1 MAEVTRNGKKI
12 NLSDRENTTNTP
24 SVGYQTVTRNGK
36 TIKLPVLLSDTK
48 TYPQKEVD
56 RMSAQL
62 LVNNVENPLEQD
74 NRNIIEKIT
83 NLPEGQNWLFDTFE
97 LLGRSQQ
104 ALFGAI
110 DEGMRTG
117 TLEGALEGGIKGLT
131 GEKDTTG
138 GQILRGFGIGDSE
151 TFGVDDVLGFAADV
165 LLDPLDLALIPV
177 TGGTS
182 LLAKGASKVDDVADA
197 VKIADKAVDSTKQLK
212 SVNDVLFGLAGEGIK
227 KGVKT
232 ADDLVGAGLR
242 AIDKGRGI
250 EFAGDTL
257 LNPNVGMRS
266 LSNIYEGSK
275 KGIAETFNSGA
286 NWLNKTIRD
295 TLAEREGITSE
306 ATERAMAYYNKLNKD
321 LDEAFPRIQK
331 LFAND
336 PELADLVKDKES
348 FNKFLDQAVESIKEG
363 NIARARDINAL
374 GDVAYKVSNGP
385 NIINNNPNVAAYID
399 EMTQY
404 LGNEANAAA
413 FARKQ
418 LDTIN
423 ADKQAAFRNLA
434 TSKGAKTYGD
444 LVKYSN
450 QLDDQIKE
458 LTKVAN
464 SPDFSLALDALNASK
479 GKGNVIVDDNTLDA
493 INRASYYYGK
503 KIGDDGTRL
512 ANIKDSMRLADDSTI
527 MRGFNKIKEAYP
539 ELADSV
545 ENIYKNINKEID
557 DVLKKIPYKDRSV
570 KDVINDYE
578 GYSKEGTKLGDYES
592 YARTQVNENV
602 LDILGID
609 KTKGT
614 IFTDRQN
621 RLLDTTTLNNMFANM
636 STDDLAKLFPGRGYE
651 TLEKLS
657 KTLKEEGLYRNDLAA
672 NVFDVASSLP
682 KYASNSGLKTEIV
695 SGLGAINLKDQI
707 KSGNEIDKIT
717 KELAS
722 KTKQNAPV
730 EEINQL
736 KNELGQARKRL
747 QGYRDDAIFKS
758 ISSNVFDNTG
768 KKANI
773 KEIRES
779 LESFVPKKGKVL
791 PDELV
796 DVINDIE
803 SIADEKGNVLVN
815 PTVYNMLRLNADGV
829 TSAKKSLLMIDKL
842 TNIFK
847 RNKLLSPGYNIRNIT
862 GNMFNMYVAGV
873 PSTEIPSLIADSVK
887 TYQDASKAIKL
898 LEQGNL
904 LDDLPGN
911 LREAYDEINKLR
923 RYGFGDA
930 AKTATELAG
939 MESVASQIG
948 KSSNPLVKGLDKLN
962 EANLNLNMQVD
973 NISRL
978 AMMKYANNHPSYLK
992 KMGFENAGQA
1002 IAYSLF
1008 DPSNLS
1014 DIEKNVFKKIV
1025 PFYTFTK
1032 KNLAFQINNLSKNAT
1047 KYSRVLK
1054 SIDSA
1059 WGSEDD
1065 ENIADYYKTGLA
1077 IPLGRNED
1085 GTTTVFNANLPLSDL
1100 LEWTTDPGTRLTS
1113 SITPAI
1119 RSPFEWV
1126 TNQEMFTGQPI
1137 SEFEGQESELFNKF
1151 PLADL
1156 LPDVIDNAKTE
1167 YLISQ
1172 FGLDVPLKQA
1182 ANAIDFGAG
1191 LVGLGDETVGK
1202 NLLDAIGVFGTNNP
1216 ETVQYFRD
1224 DEDMRTL
1231 RDYIKYIEQEQGDL
1245 QSVTEFEDANKGK
1258 INREFQ
1264 RRIDTLMGRK

>member
-1 MAEVTRNGKKI
+1 
-12 NLSDRENTTNTP
+12 
-24 SVGYQTVTRNGK
+24 
-36 TIKLPVLLSDTK
+36 
-48 TYPQKEVD
+48 
-56 RMSAQL
+56 MSAQL
-62 LVNNVENPLEQD
+62 LVNDVENPLEQD

-97 LLGRSQQ
+97 LLGRPQQ
-104 ALFGAI
+104 ALFGAF
-110 DEGMRTG
+110 DEAMRTG

-138 GQILRGFGIGDSE
+138 GQILRGFGIGDDDNGEANLLDPS
-151 TFGVDDVLGFAADV
+151 TWGVDDVLGFAADV

-227 KGVKT
+227 KGAKT

-242 AIDKGRGI
+242 AIDKSRGL
-250 EFAGDTL
+250 EYAGDL
-257 LNPNVGMRS
+257 LTSVDGSVPSLYNVYQGT
-266 LSNIYEGSK
+266 K
-275 KGIAETFNSGA
+275 KGIANTFNSGA
-286 NWLNKTIRD
+286 NKINKAVRKAV
-295 TLAEREGITSE
+295 AEREGVASE
-306 ATERAMAYYNKLNKD
+306 ATERAMAYYNKLNND
-321 LDEAFPRIQK
+321 IDNVLPEVQK
-331 LFAND
+331 LFSND

-363 NIARARDINAL
+363 NIARGQSVKQLGDLAYKAPEGYSVINKNPKVAQYIDNMTSYLTKEAEDAANARAILDNINANR
-374 GDVAYKVSNGP
+374 D
-385 NIINNNPNVAAYID
+385 
-399 EMTQY
+399 
-404 LGNEANAAA
+404 AA
-413 FARKQ
+413 FA
-418 LDTIN
+418 N
-423 ADKQAAFRNLA
+423 FA
-434 TSKGAKTYGD
+434 TSQGARTYSD
-444 LVKYSN
+444 LVNLKNTFDN
-450 QLDDQIKE
+450 QIDNY
-458 LTKVAN
+458 TKMAN
-464 SPDFSLALDALNASK
+464 KPNYADALEILNNSK
-479 GKGNVIVDDNTLDA
+479 QSGNLILNDDELKA
-493 INRASYYYGK
+493 LNRASKYYGK
-503 KIGDDGTRL
+503 
-512 ANIKDSMRLADDSTI
+512 NIVSDNIPDIKNSMLLSDDSSV
-527 MRGFNKIKEAYP
+527 MRGFNKLKEAYP
-539 ELADSV
+539 EFANSV
-545 ENIYKNINKEID
+545 ENIYKNINDNID
-557 DVLKKIPYKDRSV
+557 DALKNISDQDRSV

-578 GYSKEGTKLGDYES
+578 GYSKEGAKLGDYES
-592 YARTQVNENV
+592 YARTQVNDDI

-609 KTKGT
+609 KTKENV
-614 IFTDRQN
+614 FTNRQN
-621 RLLDTTTLNNMFANM
+621 RLLDTATINKVFADM
-636 STDDLAKLFPGRGYE
+636 DIDELAKVFPGKSQE
-651 TLEKLS
+651 TLETLS
-657 KTLKEEGLYRNDLAA
+657 KALKEQGLYRNDLTA

-682 KYASNSGLKTEIV
+682 KYASTNGLKTELV
-695 SGLGAINLKDQI
+695 SGLGASNLKDQI
-707 KSGNEIDKIT
+707 KQNTTIDNLT
-717 KELAS
+717 KQIAD

-736 KNELGQARKRL
+736 KNELGQARKDL
-747 QGYRDDAIFKS
+747 QTYRDNSVFTS
-758 ISSNVFDNTG
+758 ISNDMFKNSG
-768 KKANI
+768 KKASVE
-773 KEIRES
+773 EIERA
-779 LESFVPKKGKVL
+779 LESFVPGEGKKL
-791 PDELV
+791 TDEMK
-796 DVINDIE
+796 DIV
-803 SIADEKGNVLVN
+803 ADIKTLADSKGNVLVN
-815 PTVYNMLRLNADGV
+815 PVVYNMLNLN
-829 TSAKKSLLMIDKL
+829 SNAKATASKFLTFVDKFN
-842 TNIFK
+842 NIFK

-862 GNMFNMYVAGV
+862 GNAFNMYVAGV
-873 PSTEIPSLIADSVK
+873 PLDKMPELLTDSAK

-904 LDDLPGN
+904 LDDLPDN
-911 LREAYDEINKLR
+911 LRKAYDEINELR

-939 MESVASQIG
+939 MESIASQIG

-978 AMMKYANNHPSYLK
+978 AMMKYAKKNPSYLK
-992 KMGFENAGQA
+992 KMGFENVGQA

-1014 DIEKNVFKKIV
+1014 DMEKNVFKKVV

-1032 KNLAFQINNLSKNAT
+1032 KNLAFQIDNLSKNAT
-1047 KYSRVLK
+1047 KYNRVLK
-1054 SIDSA
+1054 SINSA

-1113 SITPAI
+1113 SVSPII
-1119 RSPFEWV
+1119 RAPFEMA

-1137 SEFEGQESELFNKF
+1137 SEFEGQESKLFNKF

-1216 ETVQYFRD
+1216 ESVQYFRD
-1224 DEDMRTL
+1224 KDEMQKL
-1231 RDYIKYIEQEQGDL
+1231 QDYIKYIEQEQGNL
-1245 QSVTEFEDANKGK
+1245 QSVTEFEDANKGR
-1258 INREFQ
+1258 INRDLQ
-1264 RRIDTLMGRK
+1264 RQIDMLMGRDTSTKGKSYYNSGSKYWQG